1 MYARSFTFSLRL
13 HSALALPTLRQ
24 TNWDFGTPRSRYAR
38 DELQLMQPEGF
49 PIIPL
54 ASTLA
59 RAREEAEAEA
69 VVREYSGPDFA
80 IYEDTIEEHDAL
92 PEIVVPDTTDNKVI
106 DSRGRTRAA
115 SKRLGLDAATAPNDA
130 SSEEKEN
137 TTQAGTKRKRGGAQ
151 VGKQPRKQ
159 AKKVTQDAEPV

>member
-1 MYARSFTFSLRL
+1 MYAQSSKSSLRL

-38 DELQLMQPEGF
+38 DGLHLYQPDGF

-59 RAREEAEAEA
+59 RAREGAEAEA
-69 VVREYSGPDFA
+69 IARGYNGLDFS
-80 IYEDTIEEHDAL
+80 IYEDTIEQDVL
-92 PEIVVPDTTDNKVI
+92 PEIVVPATTDDTKVI

-115 SKRLGLDAATAPNDA
+115 SKRLGLGAATAPEEGL
-130 SSEEKEN
+130 SEDKEN
-137 TTQAGTKRKRGGAQ
+137 TTQAGKKRKRGGAQ
-151 VGKQPRKQ
+151 AGKQPRKQ
-159 AKKVTQDAEPV
+159 AKKVTQDAEPA